1 MVSQHRLRRQRQS
14 TVQKRRLER
23 SRHARLART
32 IALGTVAVVFALF
45 WVAREL
51 ELDRDQLLD
60 YLGTSALFVAI
71 LIGSGVVGAVVLWLI
86 KRLR

>member
-1 MVSQHRLRRQRQS
+1 MVSQHRLRRQRHN

-23 SRHARLART
+23 SRHTRLART
-32 IALGTVAVVFALF
+32 IVLGAVAVVFALF

-51 ELDRDQLLD
+51 ELDRDELLD
-60 YLGTSALFVAI
+60 YLGASALFVAI
-71 LIGSGVVGAVVLWLI
+71 LIGLGVLGAVVLWLI